1 MVFKQRTVQ
10 DASKRMYE
18 DARVSLNNDSRAI
31 QNLEWQLGTGETA
44 LKRRND
50 AAARH
55 DAMQLK
61 DFAAATK
68 HSTEGK
74 IKTLQ
79 AFKDFIDVGGPAWS
93 LMEHQVEK
101 NKSKARQKGIEDT
114 RKGQYNNADFG
125 ASKIHGNQQS
135 AIDAIETIEPGLTGA
150 LGLEIGQMSGEV
162 WTKKDQ
168 EISDT
173 VGFLTQSK
181 VIDTTNKNLLV
192 NAGSSDTATQ
202 TEMLSGLFG
211 AFGGRV
217 GYAQG
222 VALAKAESF
231 DNGYLGW
238 QQGDTIPRTFTYKGK
253 QYEYKAS
260 ELTEDYLAQETP
272 IPYLNSVDAYANQI
286 LMDARKAGLSD
297 EYMQKFITPIVNK
310 KAAALKSTYRQNW
323 ADAKNRNWI
332 KEVNQ
337 SVVHGYKTAM
347 GTDDPEVMNQ
357 FVAVVP
363 QYLRQLQ
370 AYNARL
376 RIKDPKKQG
385 MKDLKEALKV
395 AGAGSLGVS
404 GQGTGLEHLK
414 DVRIPVDQVPWV
426 SKKLADK
433 DGMIKFAD
441 AFPKEWSDE
450 KIDEMNA
457 EVINK
462 KVDTE
467 KKERDGMAKISV
479 DDVTQCYRDEGHNSP
494 ACKEQEKDWHVEY
507 ARDYPDMATKLKDK
521 STLMR
526 DTQTGYTFLKEVL
539 ADKKRITDED
549 LLYVTKES
557 VDLLKKELTQPG
569 RTWEDVYEPVA
580 LEKQVPTDRVTFY
593 HDRIE
598 NGIVEG
604 ILGTIP
610 TSDRNSNLTDRVIDV
625 TINEILPDKMREI
638 QALAKLNNQTLSAED
653 LMEQAVEALET
664 EFEVSNP
671 DGGPLIPKRF
681 TKASD
686 GMSGLIHFDRLY
698 NRGTPSIDEQHDTDK
713 WIFRGYQMKQ
723 AGLSLKGERIFDH
736 PNQLA
741 KDLKQDQFD
750 LNNKGDIDVL
760 WYRMQKDKIMNPP
773 GPDFKTAEEIR
784 QLHAPLQRNPVN
796 AAPKINWEQSKND
809 IDDRIG
815 IKNIDINNQK
825 KTSRLISAA
834 PGGPLWGT
842 SSDAARIALA
852 WPESKGM
859 DITKLTQ
866 FWDDE
871 VVPFAINYKQTN
883 NTKATPSQVAAGRFL
898 GIDLN
903 IADWHR
909 DPRVRKFCHDCRT
922 GGLA

>member
-31 QNLEWQLGTGETA
+31 QNLEWQLGTQETA

-79 AFKDFIDVGGPAWS
+79 AFKDLIAPGGPAWS
-93 LMEHQVEK
+93 LLEHQVEK

-135 AIDAIETIEPGLTGA
+135 AIDTIETIEPGLTGE

-173 VGFLTQSK
+173 IGFLTQSK

-192 NAGSSDTATQ
+192 NAASDDTATQ
-202 TEMLSGLFG
+202 SEMLSGLFG
-211 AFGGRV
+211 AFGGKV

-231 DNGYLGW
+231 DNGFLGW
-238 QQGDTIPRTFTYKGK
+238 KQGDSIPRTFTYKGQ

-260 ELTEDYLAQETP
+260 ELDDDYLSQETP

-297 EYMQKFITPIVNK
+297 EWMQKFITPIVNK
-310 KAAALKSTYRQNW
+310 KAAELKSTYRQNW

-357 FVAVVP
+357 FIAVVP

-395 AGAGSLGVS
+395 AGAGSLSVS

-433 DGMIKFAD
+433 DGMVKFAD

-457 EVINK
+457 EVIDK
-462 KVDTE
+462 KVKTE
-467 KKERDGMAKISV
+467 EKERDGMAKIAV
-479 DDVTQCYRDEGHNSP
+479 DAVTQCYRDEGHNST
-494 ACKEQEKDWHVEY
+494 ACKEQEKDWHIEY

-526 DTQTGYTFLKEVL
+526 DTKTGYTFLKEVL
-539 ADKKRITDED
+539 GDKKRITDED

-569 RTWEDVYEPVA
+569 RSWEDVYEPVA
-580 LEKQVPTDRVTFY
+580 LEKQVPKDRVTFY
-593 HDRIE
+593 HDQIE
-598 NGIVEG
+598 NGIVQG
-604 ILGTIP
+604 ILGTVP
-610 TSDRNSNLTDRVIDV
+610 KSDRNSNLTDRVVDI
-625 TINEILPDKMREI
+625 TTNEILPDKMREI
-638 QALAKLNNQTLSAED
+638 QARAKLNNQTLSPEELMRDAVAELND
-653 LMEQAVEALET
+653 
-664 EFEVSNP
+664 EFIESNP
-671 DGGPLIPKRF
+671 DGGLFPPKRF
-681 TKASD
+681 TKDSVE
-686 GMSGLIHFDRLY
+686 GLIHFDRLY
-698 NRGTPSIDEQHDTDK
+698 NRGAPSLDKQHNKDAS
-713 WIFRGYQMKQ
+713 IFQSYRLKQ
-723 AGLSLKGERIFDH
+723 ATLVSKGESIFDK
-736 PNQLA
+736 PNLLA
-741 KDLKQDQFD
+741 KNLKQDQFD

-760 WYRMQKDKIMNPP
+760 WYRMAADKVMNPP
-773 GPDFKTAEEIR
+773 GENYMTPEEIR
-784 QLHAPLQRNPVN
+784 QLHAPLQNNPVN

-815 IKNIDINNQK
+815 IKNIDVNNQK
-825 KTSRLISAA
+825 KTSRLIAAA
-834 PGGPLWGT
+834 PGGPIWGT

-859 DITKLTQ
+859 DITELTQ
-866 FWDDE
+866 FWDEE

>member
-18 DARVSLNNDSRAI
+18 DARVSLNNDARHIENIKWQQGTQEKALIARA
-31 QNLEWQLGTGETA
+31 
-44 LKRRND
+44 D

-79 AFKDFIDVGGPAWS
+79 AFKDLIAVDGPAWS
-93 LMEHQVEK
+93 LLEHQVEQ

-135 AIDAIETIEPGLTGA
+135 AIDTVEQVGGWDAGSLS
-150 LGLEIGQMSGEV
+150 LEIGQMSGEV

-192 NAGSSDTATQ
+192 NAASHDTATQ
-202 TEMLSGLFG
+202 SEMLSGLFG

-231 DNGYLGW
+231 GNGYLGW
-238 QQGDTIPRTFTYKGK
+238 KQGDTIPRTFTYKGK

-260 ELTEDYLAQETP
+260 ELDDDYLSQETP

-310 KAAALKSTYRQNW
+310 KAAELKSTYRQNW

-357 FVAVVP
+357 FIAVVP

-395 AGAGSLGVS
+395 AGAGSLGVP

-414 DVRIPVDQVPWV
+414 DVRIPVDQVPWI

-433 DGMIKFAD
+433 DGMVKFAD

-457 EVINK
+457 EVIDK
-462 KVDTE
+462 KVNTE

-507 ARDYPDMATKLKDK
+507 ARDYPEMATKLKDK

-526 DTQTGYTFLKEVL
+526 DTKTGYTFLKEVL
-539 ADKKRITDED
+539 GDKKRITDED

-557 VDLLKKELTQPG
+557 VDLLKAELTQPG

-580 LEKQVPTDRVTFY
+580 LEKQVPKDRVTFY
-593 HDRIE
+593 HEQIE
-598 NGIVEG
+598 NGIVQG
-604 ILGTIP
+604 ILGTVP
-610 TSDRNSNLTDRVIDV
+610 KSDRNSNLTDRVVDI

-638 QALAKLNNQTLSAED
+638 RALAKLNNQTLSAEE
-653 LMEQAVEALET
+653 LMKQGVEALET

-671 DGGPLIPKRF
+671 PGGPLIPKRF
-681 TKASD
+681 TKDSVE
-686 GMSGLIHFDRLY
+686 GLIHFDRLY
-698 NRGTPSIDEQHDTDK
+698 NRGAPSIDEQHDKDR
-713 WIFRGYQMKQ
+713 WIFRGYQLKQ
-723 AGLSLKGERIFDH
+723 AGLSLKGESIFDH
-736 PNQLA
+736 PNLLA
-741 KDLKQDQFD
+741 KDLTQDQFD

-773 GPDFKTAEEIR
+773 GPNFKTAEEIR
-784 QLHAPLQRNPVN
+784 QLHAPLQNNPVN

-815 IKNIDINNQK
+815 IKNIDVNNQK

-834 PGGPLWGT
+834 PGGPIWGT

-859 DITKLTQ
+859 GITELTQ

-909 DPRVRKFCHDCRT
+909 DPRVRKFCQDCRT
-922 GGLA
+922 GGGIA